1 MAKLEELSKSQQK
14 SLGERLKTTM
24 SFQTYK
30 ELIRSK
36 GSLQEETSKSIQ
48 YIM

>member
-30 ELIRSK
+30 ELI
-36 GSLQEETSKSIQ
+36 LQEETTKSIDRKSVV
-48 YIM
+48 